1 MSNYRGIDSRA
12 TTTSCSNSEDGKIV
26 SGKEFLGAIHV
37 NEIFGAPCRSFV
49 TGIKVDSLIAIN
61 RKT

>member
-1 MSNYRGIDSRA
+1 MSNYRWSNSRA
-12 TTTSCSNSEDGKIV
+12 TTTSCSNCEDGKIV
-26 SGKEFLGAIHV
+26 SGKEFLDVIHV

-49 TGIKVDSLIAIN
+49 TGIKVDSVIAIN